1 MAAIL
6 SRPLCVKQE
15 RPFQGLLFI
24 YEGISIAKT
33 GTTDL
38 RLSFRPR
45 NVHDLKWT
53 SDPSSRLSIKML
65 SYQYMNSNYQDKMVF
80 IFIRG
85 IHIPV
90 RWSLYTESALRL
102 LSQYSVS
109 AHT

>member
-38 RLSFRPR
+38 RLSFL
-45 NVHDLKWT
+45 NHGKTCTD
-53 SDPSSRLSIKML
+53 
-65 SYQYMNSNYQDKMVF
+65 Q
-80 IFIRG
+80 
-85 IHIPV
+85 
-90 RWSLYTESALRL
+90 
-102 LSQYSVS
+102 VS
-109 AHT
+109 E

>member
-38 RLSFRPR
+38 RLSFL
-45 NVHDLKWT
+45 NHGKTCTDQEMFM
-53 SDPSSRLSIKML
+53 I
-65 SYQYMNSNYQDKMVF
+65 SNGPQT
-80 IFIRG
+80 
-85 IHIPV
+85 PV
-90 RWSLYTESALRL
+90 AD
-102 LSQYSVS
+102 
-109 AHT
+109 